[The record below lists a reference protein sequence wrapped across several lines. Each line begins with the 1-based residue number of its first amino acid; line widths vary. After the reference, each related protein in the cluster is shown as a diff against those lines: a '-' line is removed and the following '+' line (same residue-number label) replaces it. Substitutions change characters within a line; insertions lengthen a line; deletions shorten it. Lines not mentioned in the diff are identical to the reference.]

1 MLWSDGSL
9 RSCDVGKGGSGLDSG
24 KPSLVADPITKF
36 GAFDLKSSTATA
48 MTATSS
54 SHVLVVGNDTKGS
67 LSAML
72 WDTAYSTLQAE
83 IQLDQ
88 VPNIGLRTKAGAVAA
103 LRKGPTCAV
112 VATQSS
118 VVAMDI
124 AESAA
129 SGTLAGALNKLS
141 SGSAK
146 LASDWNAVVSTPA
159 VAHALS
165 FKANACSTK
174 PGEDWVSRG
183 VEREA
188 ELAKLLARILD
199 QKKTSTF
206 ELLTKALDEY
216 LDMFTTTTETGVGPK
231 AKKQKVREH
240 GGFQHHAIQMLE
252 RFLAEKRFFPGK
264 PIVRVL
270 KRHCVSYS
278 HCPAV
283 LEAGLGTTRQHQAV
297 LHAAMEHLDGIDESV
312 VLSCLDRLLARKDTT
327 ETPADHE
334 SELDAFLRLLFAR
347 SWNDVLVVQGLQRCG
362 MDQAIYVL
370 NNLKWW
376 LGHYAEKQ
384 QATIS
389 KHKTVPTLSQIVDWV
404 GYVVDA
410 KFTALVSSADSHE
423 LLREINAMILVQ
435 NELCERMKDIPG
447 TKIQFITRK
456 SMPKS
461 HGAIGAYSIE
471 VLTI

>member
-9 RSCDVGKGGSGLDSG
+9 KSCDVGKGGSDLDG
-24 KPSLVADPITKF
+24 GMPSLVADPITKF
-36 GAFDLKSSTATA
+36 GTFDLKSSVTTVL
-48 MTATSS
+48 TATSS
-54 SHVLVVGNDTKGS
+54 NHVLVVGNDAKAS

-88 VPNIGLRTKAGAVAA
+88 VPNIGRTKAGAVAA
-103 LRKGPTCAV
+103 LRKGPTCVV

-124 AESAA
+124 AETAA

-146 LASDWNAVVSTPA
+146 LASDWNAVVSTPV
-159 VAHALS
+159 VAHALN
-165 FKANACSTK
+165 FKANAWSTK

-183 VEREA
+183 AEREA
-188 ELAKLLARILD
+188 ELTKLLGRILD

-216 LDMFTTTTETGVGPK
+216 LDMFTTTTETTGPK
-231 AKKQKVREH
+231 AKKLKVREH
-240 GGFQHHAIQMLE
+240 GAFQHHAIQMLE

-297 LHAAMEHLDGIDESV
+297 LHAAMEHLDGIDES
-312 VLSCLDRLLARKDTT
+312 
-327 ETPADHE
+327 EI
-334 SELDAFLRLLFAR
+334 SEL
-347 SWNDVLVVQGLQRCG
+347 NIPTGGPLVYEL
-362 MDQAIYVL
+362 DDDLKPIPQA
-370 NNLKWW
+370 
-376 LGHYAEKQ
+376 
-384 QATIS
+384 
-389 KHKTVPTLSQIVDWV
+389 
-404 GYVVDA
+404 
-410 KFTALVSSADSHE
+410 
-423 LLREINAMILVQ
+423 
-435 NELCERMKDIPG
+435 
-447 TKIQFITRK
+447 
-456 SMPKS
+456 
-461 HGAIGAYSIE
+461 GAIAPLQGRYLGDQDAIR
-471 VLTI
+471 VRTGGVKNQTK